1 MTPSSRAISASALVI
16 CSSTET
22 VPSFELASGWSSS
35 LGGLGTRTIQSWR
48 LGGSGRRETFVA
60 SSDDFWAVAAILGAT
75 DAEGDASGVT
85 AGCASSRFSK
95 PGGGF
100 ICFVD
105 DPSTP
110 SEPRISAIRGG
121 VATGKRLGLE
131 HLRVGCAHADL
142 GGGWLT
148 DSGSRTFRDV
158 DARFGAVAGIGTV
171 VGLASH
177 AHGG

>member
-1 MTPSSRAISASALVI
+1 MTPSSRAISASAVVI

-48 LGGSGRRETFVA
+48 LGGSGRRETLA
-60 SSDDFWAVAAILGAT
+60 SSDDFWAVEAVEAILGST

-110 SEPRISAIRGG
+110 RLPRISAIRGG
-121 VATGKRLGLE
+121 VAMGKRLGLE
-131 HLRVGCAHADL
+131 HLP
-142 GGGWLT
+142 
-148 DSGSRTFRDV
+148 
-158 DARFGAVAGIGTV
+158 
-171 VGLASH
+171 
-177 AHGG
+177 